1 MEDTYHLD
9 GIQEALPGHQY
20 QVQDLQS
27 KEGVE
32 CEESNKKRRVQN
44 RLHIFQ

>member
-1 MEDTYHLD
+1 MEQTYHLD

-27 KEGVE
+27 KEDVE
-32 CEESNKKRRVQN
+32 CEKQERRES
-44 RLHIFQ
+44 